1 MNVSDE
7 PDMINTTLDNGRS
20 LRQLIIGVSLFLAFQ
35 AIRKSLK
42 YVKFRLTTN
51 QDLFQA
57 RSSVKFGESFAFN
70 LTDAIITIPDTGT
83 SMKQILICC

>member
-1 MNVSDE
+1 MSEE
-7 PDMINTTLDNGRS
+7 PDMTNTTLPNGRS

-42 YVKFRLTTN
+42 YVRFRLTTN
-51 QDLFQA
+51 QDLLQA
-57 RSSVKFGESFAFN
+57 RSSVKFGESLASVHQ

-83 SMKQILICC
+83 SMKQILIC

>member
-1 MNVSDE
+1 MTEE
-7 PDMINTTLDNGRS
+7 PNMINTTLNNGRS

-35 AIRKSLK
+35 AIRKSLE
-42 YVKFRLTTN
+42 YVKIQTN
-51 QDLFQA
+51 NKSRFVISCI
-57 RSSVKFGESFAFN
+57 SSPLD

>member
-1 MNVSDE
+1 
-7 PDMINTTLDNGRS
+7 MITEEAL
-20 LRQLIIGVSLFLAFQ
+20 LRQLIIGVSLLLAFQ

-42 YVKFRLTTN
+42 YVKFGLTRN

-57 RSSVKFGESFAFN
+57 RSSAKFDKSLAFN